1 MKKICVTGANG
12 FIGKSI
18 CESLGSYGRPVR
30 GFVRK
35 FEPSL
40 KSSKIEYV
48 PVGDINSNINWED
61 HFFGY
66 DCIIHCAGRA
76 HVMNKDDQSDLYQIA
91 NVESTRRI
99 AHHAAKAGVKR
110 LIFLSSIKVNGE
122 GKLNDENK
130 IITINDLPN
139 PQGAYAI
146 SKFDAENILLQIS
159 AETKLE
165 VVIIRL
171 PLVYGKGVKGN
182 LAKLIKLIEIGIPLP
197 LGLVKNKR
205 SLIGIDNLIDLLLVC
220 TNHTNAAGKTFLVS
234 DDQDLSTYD
243 LINYIASSMGNTARL
258 FPVPN
263 SFLKFFSRMIG
274 RQNEVNRLLSSLQVD
289 ISHTKEILNWKP
301 IKSVEE
307 GIKNMVKGL

>member
-76 HVMNKDDQSDLYQIA
+76 HVMNKNDQSDLYQIA

-110 LIFLSSIKVNGE
+110 LIFFSSIKVNGE

-146 SKFDAENILLQIS
+146 SKFDAENILLQT
-159 AETKLE
+159 ETKLGSNNS
-165 VVIIRL
+165 ITISL
-171 PLVYGKGVKGN
+171 WQGVKGN
-182 LAKLIKLIEIGIPLP
+182 LAKLIKLIEIGIAP
-197 LGLVKNKR
+197 LGLVKIK
-205 SLIGIDNLIDLLLVC
+205 DL
-220 TNHTNAAGKTFLVS
+220 
-234 DDQDLSTYD
+234 
-243 LINYIASSMGNTARL
+243 
-258 FPVPN
+258 
-263 SFLKFFSRMIG
+263 
-274 RQNEVNRLLSSLQVD
+274 
-289 ISHTKEILNWKP
+289 
-301 IKSVEE
+301 
-307 GIKNMVKGL
+307 